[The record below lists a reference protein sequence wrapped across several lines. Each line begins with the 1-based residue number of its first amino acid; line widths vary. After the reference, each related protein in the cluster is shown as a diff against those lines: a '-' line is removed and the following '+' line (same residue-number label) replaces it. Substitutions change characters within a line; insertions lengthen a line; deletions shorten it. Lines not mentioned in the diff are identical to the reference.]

1 MTGEELF
8 AIVKPNVNGVTPASD
23 FYDSKIKFLINEV
36 LGFMESAGIPES
48 AVTAKT
54 AGIVTIGVNDLFDL
68 PSGTIK
74 FSPYFYQ
81 RITQLEAKASK
92 EKKEAAASV

>member
-1 MTGEELF
+1 MTSEELF
-8 AIVKPNVNGVTPASD
+8 AIVKPNVNGVTPSSD

-36 LGFMESAGIPES
+36 LGFLESAGVPDS
-48 AVTAKT
+48 AITDKT

-81 RITQLEAKASK
+81 RVSQLEAKASR
-92 EKKEAAASV
+92 EKREAAGNV

>member
-8 AIVKPNVNGVTPASD
+8 KIVKPNVSGVTAESD

-36 LGFMESAGIPES
+36 LGFMESAGVPES
-48 AVTAKT
+48 AITDKT
-54 AGIVTIGVNDLFDL
+54 AGVVIIGVNDLFDL

-74 FSPYFYQ
+74 FSPYFMQ
-81 RITQLEAKASK
+81 RVLQLEARAKR
-92 EKKEAAASV
+92 EAAANV